1 MRRVCTHGQYA
12 AVKREQYEKYLDMLH
27 RLKAERPGWEKHPNA
42 WIADIFPQ
50 ERDAFAIA
58 MKNLSDDAVA
68 CLEGGNI
75 SKDEQA
81 SEVFGSIV
89 DYIVGHIDG
98 NGVIKF
104 TYSAA
109 EFITL
114 LYMDYFGFPNGGISA
129 EDIDEEVIEQSVMIF
144 DTPVAKGVDKRW
156 YALSEYQNRLK
167 SLSRNNGLVNF
178 GQQRNMALSF
188 CYPSSRQIFKK
199 LLQGE
204 TVNIVNWERANLMQV
219 LRCRTCQNIM
229 FRKYSAKT
237 CNLFDYCPTCDSL
250 GGRTKSMQPL
260 PEKPIFY
267 SGKRVDV
274 PCPKCGKQVSL
285 DFGKKILNPANF
297 NCPDCGTPLLH
308 SYPYVSVDELKDKKI
323 ITDNSVFCDNGRAE
337 EVAHKFISRDRNL
350 QKNFGLHSLYMA
362 FGFLNWVDI
371 NAKKYRSPLLLVR
384 VRLFQDAN
392 KHYCI
397 AADGDVSEAVSI
409 NRTLEYILAHYSRDL
424 ALTLPAYDGSQRV
437 GAYLCKVKGE
447 IEKFNLGW
455 SVEDGVSLGMFDH
468 QKSMLEEEIKGRFE
482 EYLKNSFIDRLCGGN
497 SFLDERCGDLSSGNF
512 CICDAD
518 ASQQNVIDRALCG
531 QSFVLQG
538 PPGSG
543 KSQTITNLIAEFIAR
558 GKTVLFVT
566 QKSTARSII
575 YNNLKER
582 SVVDC
587 PLVDYCLN
595 FDTIS
600 STTRGITKKAFREHI
615 NKVFAKVQGIP
626 YSPAV
631 NNEVNEKE
639 IREVRS
645 QLFAIEQEYLVE
657 VDSARVSLMQLID
670 VCMQYATQP
679 ECDLLGS
686 ETVGQ
691 LDINYFCDQVEKFCL
706 LVPQGY
712 LNYRTHP
719 LYGYREQDYSAPSLK
734 FMVEAVAAFNE
745 VQKIYSDCAQIGLN
759 SVYFPCLQNITE
771 LSQLSQ
777 KLALAASLPV
787 FENDWVEIKDM
798 GEWAAKLLVK
808 TKKLQE
814 RAGELRTLRDVIHCY
829 GLTNRAQMLD
839 VARYRTLLVK
849 KKFFLL
855 RMGSAYRDGL
865 SAIAQCSERAFSR
878 FGYRQACEVLTL
890 VERYQAYLR
899 LVEKFKQDVK
909 KCYSRPLAD
918 MGIDFNWQS
927 LCDRLGAIVN
937 YCTTVD
943 AKLFDSSFYTL
954 LTKEQHVQTVQK
966 LSELSDR
973 AKGVCSLL
981 EGLFAALQPKFDR
994 SMFDF
999 NTTTF
1004 EGLEE
1009 EFCKVL
1015 NGKNLLPQW
1024 IRFTTFLDGVS
1035 GNGRL
1040 MNVLDALIKNDVSDG
1055 EVAKGALL
1063 RNYWTKYLNEVLS
1076 QQRFKALNS
1085 FSGAMF
1091 ERTLSKYSQV
1101 DRAQIKRAA
1110 ELVYSN
1116 LQDRKTGALE
1126 GQNISIGG
1134 GAQLLKQRDSSSI
1147 KDMIADNWPVFSCV
1161 KPCFMLSPLMVAQ
1174 YIDPSISF
1182 DLVIFDESSQIFV
1195 EDALAAIFRGKQV
1208 VIAGD
1213 LQQLPPVNF
1222 FKAGVQREQEEEE
1235 DNVSFANVSYS
1246 LLSEAQKMLEKNY
1259 ALRWH
1264 YRSYDERLIT
1274 FSNRNFYNNSLFTF
1288 PSAAKDEAGGVFG
1301 EYIPYDANGCYESG
1315 KGKHINMNEARC
1327 IVQMVKSEIITYPEN
1342 SIGIVAFSAAQA
1354 ELIEKLWLDY
1364 CATSEGMELIKEW
1377 SISHNDEQLIICN
1390 LDSIQGDERD
1400 TIFISTCYG
1409 KDRDGKFNLLTLGPL
1424 MNDGGRNR
1432 LNVAITRSRHRMVVV
1447 TSMHHAQLESL
1458 LFSSKGQH
1466 IDGARTL
1473 SAFLKYVESF
1483 SYKEATHTPQP
1494 MPKGLEEKICE
1505 LLDGNNIAYVRKVGD
1520 SDCKIDIAVCGSK
1533 SGEYLAGI
1541 ILEPTMN
1548 SAKSIREYARLRDE
1562 MLQKHGWNLYHI
1574 WAIDWFRDFSGESR
1588 RLLAYI
1594 NKI

>member
-1 MRRVCTHGQYA
+1 M
-12 AVKREQYEKYLDMLH
+12 KIEQYKKYLDMLH

-42 WIADIFPQ
+42 WIADVFPH

-58 MKNLSDDAVA
+58 MKNLSNDAVA
-68 CLEGGNI
+68 CLDRVNI
-75 SKDEQA
+75 SKTEQQA
-81 SEVFGSIV
+81 SKVFGSVV

-98 NGVIKF
+98 NGAIKF

-144 DTPVAKGVDKRW
+144 DTPAAKGADKRW
-156 YALSEYQNRLK
+156 YELSEYQNRLK
-167 SLSRNNGLVNF
+167 SLSRNNRLANF
-178 GQQRNMALSF
+178 RQQKNAALNF

-204 TVNIVNWERANLMQV
+204 PVNIVNWERANLMQV
-219 LRCRTCQNIM
+219 LRCRKCQNVM
-229 FRKYSAKT
+229 FRKYSAKAY
-237 CNLFDYCPTCDSL
+237 NLSDYCPACDNL
-250 GGRTKSMQPL
+250 GGRTKSMLPL
-260 PEKPIFY
+260 PEKPILY
-267 SGKRVDV
+267 SGKRADV
-274 PCPKCGKQVSL
+274 ACPKCGKQVSL
-285 DFGKKILNPANF
+285 DFGKKVSNSTDF
-297 NCPDCGTPLLH
+297 NCPGCGTPLLH
-308 SYPYVSVDELKDKKI
+308 SYPYVAIDELKDKKI
-323 ITDNSVFCDNGRAE
+323 ITDNSVFCDNGRAP
-337 EVAHKFISRDRNL
+337 EVAHKLISRDRNL

-392 KHYCI
+392 KNYCI
-397 AADGDVSEAVSI
+397 AADGDVSEAVGI
-409 NRTLEYILAHYSRDL
+409 NSTLEYILAHYSRDL
-424 ALTLPAYDGSQRV
+424 ALTLPAYDGSQSV

-455 SVEDGVSLGMFDH
+455 SVEEDVSLGMFDH
-468 QKSMLEEEIKGRFE
+468 QKSILEEEIKGHFE

-497 SFLDERCGDLSSGNF
+497 SFLDERGGEFSSGNF

-518 ASQQNVIDRALCG
+518 ASQQNVIDKALCG

-543 KSQTITNLIAEFIAR
+543 KSQTITNLITEFIAR

-582 SVVDC
+582 SVGDC

-600 STTRGITKKAFREHI
+600 STTRGITKKEFKEHI

-639 IREVRS
+639 IEEVRN
-645 QLFAIEQEYLVE
+645 QLFAIGQEYLVE
-657 VDSARVSLMQLID
+657 VGSARVSLMQLID
-670 VCMQYATQP
+670 VFMRYATQP

-691 LDINYFCDQVEKFCL
+691 LDIDYFCEQVEKFCM
-706 LVPQGY
+706 LVPQDY

-719 LYGYREQDYSAPSLK
+719 LYGYREQDYSAPSFRLI
-734 FMVEAVAAFNE
+734 VDAVAAFNDVKE
-745 VQKIYSDCAQIGLN
+745 IYSDCAQMRLN
-759 SVYFPCLQNITE
+759 SDYFPCPQNIIE
-771 LSQLSQ
+771 LSKLSQ

-787 FENDWVEIKDM
+787 FENEWTEIKDM
-798 GEWAAKLLVK
+798 GEWVEKLLAK

-814 RAGELRTLRDVIHCY
+814 RAGELRTLRDVMHCY
-829 GLTNRAQMLD
+829 GLTYRAQMLD
-839 VARYRTLLVK
+839 VARYRTLLGK

-855 RMGSAYRDGL
+855 RMGSAYREGL
-865 SAIAQCSERAFSR
+865 SVIAQCTEKAFSK

-890 VERYQAYLR
+890 VERYQDYLR
-899 LVEKFKQDVK
+899 LVKKFEQDVNN
-909 KCYSRPLAD
+909 CYSHPLAD
-918 MGIDFNWQS
+918 MNMDFNWQS

-937 YCTTVD
+937 YCTNVD
-943 AKLFDSSFYTL
+943 EKLFKSSFYTL
-954 LTKEQHVQTVQK
+954 LTEEQHMQTVQK
-966 LSELSDR
+966 LSELSGR
-973 AKGVCSLL
+973 AKGVCSRL
-981 EGLFAALQPKFDR
+981 EGLFVALQPKFD
-994 SMFDF
+994 SDIFDF
-999 NTTTF
+999 NATTF
-1004 EGLEE
+1004 DGLEE
-1009 EFCKVL
+1009 KFCKVL

-1024 IRFTTFLDGVS
+1024 IRFTTFLNGVS
-1035 GNGRL
+1035 SNGRL
-1040 MNVLDALIKNDVSDG
+1040 MNVLDALIENDVTDS
-1055 EVAKGALL
+1055 EVAKGVLL
-1063 RNYWTKYLNEVLS
+1063 RNYWTKHLNEVLS
-1076 QQRFKALNS
+1076 QPRFKTLNS
-1085 FSGAMF
+1085 FSGDMF
-1091 ERTLSKYSQV
+1091 ERTLSKYSYV
-1101 DRAQIKRAA
+1101 DRMKIKRAA
-1110 ELVYSN
+1110 ERVYSN
-1116 LQDRKTGALE
+1116 LQDKKTSVLE

-1134 GAQLLKQRDSSSI
+1134 GTRLLKQRDISSI
-1147 KDMIADNWPVFSCV
+1147 RKMIKNNWQLLSCV

-1182 DLVIFDESSQIFV
+1182 DLVVFDESSQIFV
-1195 EDALAAIFRGKQV
+1195 EDALAAIFRSKQV
-1208 VIAGD
+1208 VIVGD

-1222 FKAGVQREQEEEE
+1222 FKTGVQREQEKEEV
-1235 DNVSFANVSYS
+1235 NVSFANVSYS

-1264 YRSYDERLIT
+1264 YRSYDEKLIT

-1288 PSAAKDEAGGVFG
+1288 PNAANDEADGIFG
-1301 EYIPYDANGCYESG
+1301 EYIPYDKNGCYESG
-1315 KGKHINMNEARC
+1315 KGKHINMNEARR
-1327 IVQMVKSEIITYPEN
+1327 IVQMVKSEIVNYPEN

-1354 ELIEKLWLDY
+1354 GLIEELWLDY
-1364 CATSEGMELIKEW
+1364 CATSEGMELIREW
-1377 SISHNDEQLIICN
+1377 SVRHNDEQLIICN

-1400 TIFISTCYG
+1400 TIFISVCYG

-1424 MNDGGRNR
+1424 MNDGGKNR

-1447 TSMHHAQLESL
+1447 TSIRHAQLESL
-1458 LFSSKGQH
+1458 LSSSKGQH

-1483 SYKEATHTPQP
+1483 SGEEATYAPQP

-1505 LLDGNNIAYVRKVGD
+1505 LLASNNIEYVRKVGD
-1520 SDCKIDIAVCGSK
+1520 SDCKIDVAVCGSK
-1533 SGEYLAGI
+1533 SGEYLTGI

-1548 SAKSIREYARLRDE
+1548 SANSLREYARLRDE

-1588 RLLAYI
+1588 RLLEYI
-1594 NKI
+1594 NKMQK